1 MPVAYVTL
9 TGIRKQETF
18 LVFESPV
25 FIYKSYTMKDFGLE
39 CDRHKKESEKNLK
52 KVLDRFDMMC

>member
-39 CDRHKKESEKNLK
+39 CDRHKKESEKT
-52 KVLDRFDMMC
+52 

>member
-1 MPVAYVTL
+1 MVVYASRLRDTHRDSK
-9 TGIRKQETF
+9 TGIY

-39 CDRHKKESEKNLK
+39 CDGHKKEFEKLEK
-52 KVLDRFDMMC
+52 RA

>member
-1 MPVAYVTL
+1 MPVADVTL
-9 TGIRKQETF
+9 TGIRKQEEN

-39 CDRHKKESEKNLK
+39 CDRHEKRIWKNLK
-52 KVLDRFDMMC
+52 KELDKFDSLC